1 MNEVFHNQYTP
12 DAVSA
17 PGETLAEI
25 LELRGMS
32 QSQLAERMGRP
43 KKTINEIIQGKAAI
57 TAETA
62 LQLEKVLGI
71 AAGFWITREQN
82 YRESLARNLELEG
95 FSHES
100 TWLDEIPY
108 RAMVKMGWVAA
119 YKNKAFQIE
128 ELLRFFGVASP
139 SSWNDLWTAHSAFR
153 QSPTFRSETGAIAA
167 WLRKGEIEASKQ
179 SCVEFNAIVFRNVLT
194 SVRNLTREM
203 PSNFRD
209 LLREQ
214 CSSAGV
220 CVVLVPEIPGTRVW
234 GATQW
239 LSTSRALIQ
248 LSLRYKTDDHF
259 WFTFFHEAGHIL
271 LHGRRDVFLE
281 HDDMSSDQKEAE
293 ADAFAREWLIPEVK
307 YRAFRRR
314 GSFSCA
320 SASRFAHELGIAPGI
335 VVGAL
340 QHDGLMERFECN
352 HLKKPIEWVSN
363 SREEPR

>member
-1 MNEVFHNQYTP
+1 MNELFGNQYAP
-12 DAVSA
+12 DTVSP
-17 PGETLAEI
+17 PGETLAEV

-32 QSQLAERMGRP
+32 QSELAERMGRP
-43 KKTINEIIQGKAAI
+43 KKTVNEIVQGKASI

-71 AAGFWITREQN
+71 PAAFWTMREQN
-82 YRESLARNLELEG
+82 YRESIARNLELEG
-95 FSHES
+95 FSRES
-100 TWLDEIPY
+100 NWLDEIPY
-108 RAMVKMGWVAA
+108 RAMVKLGWITGH
-119 YKNKAFQIE
+119 KNKAFQLE

-139 SSWNDLWTAHSAFR
+139 TSWSDLWTAHPAFR
-153 QSPTFRSETGAIAA
+153 HSPTFRSDPGAIAA

-179 SCVEFNAIVFRNVLT
+179 SSLDFNISVFRNVLMRIR
-194 SVRNLTREM
+194 SLTREM
-203 PSNFRD
+203 SANFGD
-209 LLREQ
+209 FLKEQ

-220 CVVLVPEIPGTRVW
+220 CIVFVQEIPGTRVW
-234 GATQW
+234 GATRW
-239 LSTSRALIQ
+239 LSPSRALIQ

-281 HDDMSSDQKEAE
+281 DEDTPSDQKEKE
-293 ADAFAREWLIPEVK
+293 ADGFAREWLIPEIK

-320 SASRFAHELGIAPGI
+320 AASRFAHELGIAPGI

-340 QHDGLMERFECN
+340 QHDKLMERFECN
-352 HLKKPIEWVSN
+352 HLKKTLEWAFGDT
-363 SREEPR
+363 EPR